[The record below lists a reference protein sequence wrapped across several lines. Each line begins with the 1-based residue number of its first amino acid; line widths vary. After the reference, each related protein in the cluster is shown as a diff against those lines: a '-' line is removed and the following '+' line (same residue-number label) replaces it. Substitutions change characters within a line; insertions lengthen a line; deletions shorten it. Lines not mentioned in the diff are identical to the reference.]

1 MIARNPSFVET
12 CTRLYIDFFEK
23 YPNNDLC
30 DRVSLALAVLLK
42 HKKALPGAAAGW
54 AAGIVYA
61 ASSIGVGVP
70 GILNNELEQAFGVK
84 MSTIYKRA
92 AQVRKMLDLY
102 PGM

>member
-1 MIARNPSFVET
+1 MIARKLSFVET
-12 CTRLYIDFFEK
+12 CTRLYIDFFKK
-23 YPNNDLC
+23 YPNNDLR
-30 DRVSLALAVLLK
+30 DRVSLALAALLK
-42 HKKALPGAAAGW
+42 HKKAFPGATAGW

-92 AQVRKMLDLY
+92 AH
-102 PGM
+102 

>member
-30 DRVSLALAVLLK
+30 DRVSLALAAMLK
-42 HKKALPGAAAGW
+42 RKKAFPGAAAGW

-61 ASSIGVGVP
+61 ASSIGAGVP

-92 AQVRKMLDLY
+92 AQVRKILDLY
-102 PGM
+102 PIL